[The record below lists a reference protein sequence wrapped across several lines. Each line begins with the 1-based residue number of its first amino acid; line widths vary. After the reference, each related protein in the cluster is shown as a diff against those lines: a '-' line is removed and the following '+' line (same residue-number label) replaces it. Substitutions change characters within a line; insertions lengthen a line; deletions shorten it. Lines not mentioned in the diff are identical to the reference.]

1 MKKSGLIIS
10 LLIMWALLG
19 LGPLGPAQQPSLAQT
34 QGQAPAVPAQ
44 VQAPAVLAPDTFANL
59 AKQVSGAVVNISAEK
74 IVKNQMQEMFGQ
86 GTKRPKQGPG
96 PGPAPEMPFGPEGP
110 FRDFRDFF
118 DKFFGDMP
126 KSYKARSLGSGFII
140 DPKGYVVTNNHVV
153 DGADKIKI
161 ILVGGKEYQATIKG
175 RDPKTDLALI
185 QIVKPPADLPF
196 LKMGDSDAIQV
207 GDWVLAVGNPFG
219 LGHTVTQGIISAKGR
234 VIGAGPYDNFLQTD
248 ASINPGNSGG
258 PLLNLKGEVIGINTA
273 ILASGQGIGFA
284 TPSTIAKSV
293 IPQLESKGKV
303 VRGMI
308 GVQVQNVTPE
318 LAKSFGLPEA
328 RGALVAEVNPD
339 SPAQKAGIHQGD
351 IIVEFNDHPIN
362 EMNELPR
369 MVAGLAPGSKAT
381 LKVLRDGKEKTLNLT
396 IVELTDERQAQA
408 KEEGAAEKTP
418 LGLEVQNLTP
428 ALVQQFR
435 LRDNKGVVVVQ
446 VESGSPAADANI
458 RPGDLILEVNGVVV
472 GTVKEY
478 REAVA
483 KVKKDAVARFLIKRA
498 DRTLYLTVENPK

>member
-1 MKKSGLIIS
+1 MNQSRLAIS
-10 LLIMWALLG
+10 LIVVLALLG
-19 LGPLGPAQQPSLAQT
+19 LGPAGSGLQPSWAQT
-34 QGQAPAVPAQ
+34 QAPT
-44 VQAPAVLAPDTFANL
+44 VLAPDTFANL

-74 IVKNQMQEMFGQ
+74 IVKNQMQQFLGEGA
-86 GTKRPKQGPG
+86 KRR
-96 PGPAPEMPFGPEGP
+96 GPAPEMPFGPEGP
-110 FRDFRDFF
+110 KDFRDFF
-118 DKFFGDMP
+118 DKFFGEMP

-140 DPKGYVVTNNHVV
+140 DSKGLVVTNNHVV
-153 DGADKIKI
+153 EGADKIKV
-161 ILVGGKEYQATIKG
+161 ILVGGKEYKATVKG

-258 PLLNLKGEVIGINTA
+258 PLLNLKGEVVGINTA

-284 TPSTIAKSV
+284 TPCNIAKSV

-318 LAKSFGLPEA
+318 LAKSFGLSEPK
-328 RGALVAEVNPD
+328 GALVAQVNPGT
-339 SPAQKAGIHQGD
+339 PAAKAGIHQGD
-351 IIVEFNDHPIN
+351 IIIEFNGHPIH

-369 MVAGLAPGSKAT
+369 MVAGTEPGSKAT

-396 IVELTDERQAQA
+396 IVELTDERQAPA
-408 KEEGAAEKTP
+408 KDEGAAEKTP
-418 LGLEVQNLTP
+418 LGLEVQNLNP
-428 ALVQQFR
+428 NLAQQFR
-435 LRDNKGVVVVQ
+435 LRDNHGVVVIK
-446 VESGSPAADANI
+446 VESGSPAADAGI
-458 RPGDLILEVNGVVV
+458 RAGDLVLEVNGVPV

-478 REAVA
+478 REAVG
-483 KVKKDAVARFLIKRA
+483 KLKKDTVARFLIKRMGN
-498 DRTLYLTVENPK
+498 TLYVTVENPK

>member
-1 MKKSGLIIS
+1 MKKSGLIMS
-10 LLIMWALLG
+10 LLVILALLG
-19 LGPLGPAQQPSLAQT
+19 LGPSGSSSQPLST
-34 QGQAPAVPAQ
+34 QA
-44 VQAPAVLAPDTFANL
+44 QAPAVLAPDTFANL

-74 IVKNQMQEMFGQ
+74 IVKNQMREMFGQ
-86 GTKRPKQGPG
+86 GPKRPKM
-96 PGPAPEMPFGPEGP
+96 GPAPEMPFGPEGP

-153 DGADKIKI
+153 EGADKIKI
-161 ILVGGKEYQATIKG
+161 ILVGGKEYQATVKG

-185 QIVKPPADLPF
+185 EIVKPPAELPF
-196 LKMGDSDAIQV
+196 LKLGDSDAIQV

-284 TPSTIAKSV
+284 TPSTIAKTV
-293 IPQLESKGKV
+293 IPQLEAKGKV

-308 GVQVQNVTPE
+308 GVQVQVVTPE
-318 LAKSFGLPEA
+318 LAKSFGMTET

-339 SPAQKAGIHQGD
+339 SPAQKAGIQQGD
-351 IIVEFNDHPIN
+351 IIIEFNGTPIH

-369 MVAGLAPGSKAT
+369 MVANLAPGSKAT
-381 LKVLRDGKEKTLNLT
+381 LKVLREGKEKTMSLT
-396 IVELTDERQAQA
+396 IVELTDEKQAQA

-428 ALVQQFR
+428 ALAQQFR

-472 GTVKEY
+472 ATVKEY
-478 REAVA
+478 LEAVA
-483 KVKKDAVARFLIKRA
+483 KMKKGTVARFLVKRA
-498 DRTLYLTVENPK
+498 GRTLYLTLEIPK

>member
-1 MKKSGLIIS
+1 MRKSCLIVS
-10 LLIMWALLG
+10 LLVMWALLG
-19 LGPLGPAQQPSLAQT
+19 LGPSGSSAQQLPAQP
-34 QGQAPAVPAQ
+34 
-44 VQAPAVLAPDTFANL
+44 QAPAVLAPDTFANL

-74 IVKNQMQEMFGQ
+74 IVKTQMRDMFGQ
-86 GTKRPKQGPG
+86 VPKRPRQGPA
-96 PGPAPEMPFGPEGP
+96 PAPEMPFGPEGP
-110 FRDFRDFF
+110 SRDFRDFF
-118 DKFFGDMP
+118 DKFFGEMP

-153 DGADKIKI
+153 EGADKIKI
-161 ILVGGKEYQATIKG
+161 ILVGGKEYQATVKG

-185 QIVKPPADLPF
+185 QIVNPPAELPF
-196 LKMGDSDAIQV
+196 LKLGDSDVIQV

-284 TPSTIAKSV
+284 TPSVIAKSV
-293 IPQLESKGKV
+293 IPQLETKGKV

-318 LAKSFGLPEA
+318 LAKSFGMSEA

-339 SPAQKAGIHQGD
+339 SPAAKAGIHQGD
-351 IIVEFNDHPIN
+351 IIVDFNGHPIH

-369 MVAGLAPGSKAT
+369 MVAGTEPGSKAT
-381 LKVLRDGKEKTLNLT
+381 LKVLRQGKEKTLNLT
-396 IVELTDERQAQA
+396 IVELTDEKQAQT
-408 KEEGAAEKTP
+408 KEEGKPEKTP

-428 ALVQQFR
+428 ALAQQFR
-435 LRDNKGVVVVQ
+435 LRDNQGVVVVQ

-458 RPGDLILEVNGVVV
+458 RPGDLILEVNGAVIT
-472 GTVKEY
+472 TVKEY

-483 KVKKDAVARFLIKRA
+483 KVKKDTISRFLVKRA
-498 DRTLYLTVENPK
+498 GRTLYLTVENP

>member
-1 MKKSGLIIS
+1 MKKSSLIIS
-10 LLIMWALLG
+10 LMVVWALLG
-19 LGPLGPAQQPSLAQT
+19 LGPVGSAPQPSWAQT
-34 QGQAPAVPAQ
+34 QAPS
-44 VQAPAVLAPDTFANL
+44 VLAPDTFANL

-74 IVKNQMQEMFGQ
+74 IVKNQMQELFREGA
-86 GTKRPKQGPG
+86 KRPKG
-96 PGPAPEMPFGPEGP
+96 GPAPEMPFGPEGP

-118 DKFFGDMP
+118 DKFFGEMP

-153 DGADKIKI
+153 EGADKIKI
-161 ILVGGKEYQATIKG
+161 ILVGGKEYQATVKG

-185 QIVKPPADLPF
+185 QIVNPPADLPF
-196 LKMGDSDAIQV
+196 LKLGDSDAMQV

-258 PLLNLKGEVIGINTA
+258 PLLSLKGEVIGINTA

-284 TPSTIAKSV
+284 TPSNIAKSV

-318 LAKSFGLPEA
+318 LAKSFGMSEPK
-328 RGALVAEVNPD
+328 GALVGQVNPD
-339 SPAQKAGIHQGD
+339 TPAAKAGIHRGD
-351 IIVEFNDHPIN
+351 IIIEFNDHPIR

-369 MVAGLAPGSKAT
+369 MVAETAPGSKAS
-381 LKVLRDGKEKTLNLT
+381 LKVLREGKEKTLSLT
-396 IVELTDERQAQA
+396 IAELTDERQAQA

-418 LGLEVQNLTP
+418 LGLEVQNLNP
-428 ALVQQFR
+428 ALAQQFR

-446 VESGSPAADANI
+446 VEAGSPAADAGI
-458 RPGDLILEVNGVVV
+458 RSGDLILEVNSVVV
-472 GTVKEY
+472 GTIKEY

-483 KVKKDAVARFLIKRA
+483 KVKKDSVARFLVKRLGQ
-498 DRTLYLTVENPK
+498 TLYLTVENPK

>member
-1 MKKSGLIIS
+1 MKKSYLIIS
-10 LLIMWALLG
+10 LLVMWALLG
-19 LGPLGPAQQPSLAQT
+19 LGPVGPAPQPSLAQT
-34 QGQAPAVPAQ
+34 
-44 VQAPAVLAPDTFANL
+44 QAPAVLAPDTFANL

-74 IVKNQMQEMFGQ
+74 IVKNQMRELFGQ
-86 GTKRPKQGPG
+86 GPKRPKQ
-96 PGPAPEMPFGPEGP
+96 GPAPEMPFGSEGP
-110 FRDFRDFF
+110 PQDFRDFF
-118 DKFFGDMP
+118 DKFFGEMP

-153 DGADKIKI
+153 EGADKIKI
-161 ILVGGKEYQATIKG
+161 ILVGGKEYQATVKG

-185 QIVKPPADLPF
+185 QIVNPPAELPF
-196 LKMGDSDAIQV
+196 LKLGDSDAIQV
-207 GDWVLAVGNPFG
+207 GDWVMAVGNPFG

-284 TPSTIAKSV
+284 TPSAIAKSV
-293 IPQLESKGKV
+293 ILQLESKGKV

-318 LAKSFGLPEA
+318 LAKSFGMAEA
-328 RGALVAEVNPD
+328 HGALVAEVNPE
-339 SPAQKAGIHQGD
+339 SPAAKAGIHQGD
-351 IIVEFNDHPIN
+351 IIIEFNDRPIN

-369 MVAGLAPGSKAT
+369 MVADTAPGAKAT
-381 LKVLRDGKEKTLNLT
+381 LKVLREGKEKTLNLT
-396 IVELTDERQAQA
+396 IVELSEEQQAQA
-408 KEEGAAEKTP
+408 KEEAGVAEKTP

-428 ALVQQFR
+428 TLAQQFH

-446 VESGSPAADANI
+446 VESGSPAADAGI
-458 RPGDLILEVNGVVV
+458 RLGDLILEVNGAVV

-483 KVKKDAVARFLIKRA
+483 KVKKDSVARFLVKRLS
-498 DRTLYLTVENPK
+498 RTLYLTVENPK

>member
-1 MKKSGLIIS
+1 MKKSCLIIS
-10 LLIMWALLG
+10 LLVMWALVG
-19 LGPLGPAQQPSLAQT
+19 LGPLGPAPQPSLAQT
-34 QGQAPAVPAQ
+34 QAP
-44 VQAPAVLAPDTFANL
+44 APAVLAPDTFANL

-74 IVKNQMQEMFGQ
+74 IVKNQMQEMFREDA
-86 GTKRPKQGPG
+86 KRPK
-96 PGPAPEMPFGPEGP
+96 PGPAPEMPFGPEGAP
-110 FRDFRDFF
+110 RDFRDFF
-118 DKFFGDMP
+118 DKFFGEMP

-153 DGADKIKI
+153 EGADKIKI
-161 ILVGGKEYQATIKG
+161 ILVGGKEYQATVKG

-185 QIVKPPADLPF
+185 QIVNPPADLPF
-196 LKMGDSDAIQV
+196 LKLGDSDAMQV

-258 PLLNLKGEVIGINTA
+258 PLLSLKGEVIGINTA

-284 TPSTIAKSV
+284 TPSNIANSI

-318 LAKSFGLPEA
+318 LAKSFGMSEPK
-328 RGALVAEVNPD
+328 GALVGQVNPD
-339 SPAQKAGIHQGD
+339 TPAAKAGIHRGD
-351 IIVEFNDHPIN
+351 IIIEFNDHPIR

-369 MVAGLAPGSKAT
+369 MVAETAPGSKAS
-381 LKVLRDGKEKTLNLT
+381 LKVLREGKEKTLNLT
-396 IVELTDERQAQA
+396 VVELTDERQAQT

-428 ALVQQFR
+428 TLAQQFR
-435 LRDNKGVVVVQ
+435 LRDNQGVVVVQ
-446 VESGSPAADANI
+446 VESGSPAADAGI
-458 RPGDLILEVNGVVV
+458 RPGDLILEVNGAVV
-472 GTVKEY
+472 GSVKEY
-478 REAVA
+478 GEAVA
-483 KVKKDAVARFLIKRA
+483 KVKKDSVARFLIKRLGN
-498 DRTLYLTVENPK
+498 TLYLTVENPK